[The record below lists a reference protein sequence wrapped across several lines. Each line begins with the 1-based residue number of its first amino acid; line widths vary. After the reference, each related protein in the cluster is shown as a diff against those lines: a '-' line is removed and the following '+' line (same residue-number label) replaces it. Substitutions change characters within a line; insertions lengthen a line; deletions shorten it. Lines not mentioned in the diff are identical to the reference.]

1 MAHEQWPHALVAFFL
16 PQLHL
21 TISLLQECE
30 NLGET
35 SIGGCACAQV
45 A

>member
-1 MAHEQWPHALVAFFL
+1 MRTELLLLMLLHF
-16 PQLHL
+16 HL